1 MLLEE
6 KKGYIWKIY
15 STDHGDF
22 DGNMSRS
29 KQSKLSDQFGAS
41 CRIIS
46 QPINQVQNIPLFTGH
61 TAF

>member
-22 DGNMSRS
+22 GGNMSRP
-29 KQSKLSDQFGAS
+29 KQSKLKDQF
-41 CRIIS
+41 
-46 QPINQVQNIPLFTGH
+46 
-61 TAF
+61 